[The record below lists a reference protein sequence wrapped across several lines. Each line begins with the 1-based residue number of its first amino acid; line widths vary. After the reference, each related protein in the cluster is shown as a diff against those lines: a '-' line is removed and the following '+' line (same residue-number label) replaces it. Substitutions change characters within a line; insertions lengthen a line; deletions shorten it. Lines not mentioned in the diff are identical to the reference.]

1 MKPAVSPFST
11 ARLTLVIGRVPT
23 RTAAAGGAGLGLRH
37 ADAAERR
44 VGEEGVG
51 GQAVGHL
58 AVGAVQQVRG
68 EDLVVVVGGVGEG
81 AAAVALAE
89 RPDAGDVGGESV
101 VDRDDAALVRGNARG
116 VEAEVVGVGLA
127 AHGEEDVGAEL
138 LGRAFGAVD
147 VHGDAVRRSGAKRMH
162 SAWVRMRTPS
172 SSRMRR
178 TASET
183 SGSSRPMTWR
193 PLLDHRH
200 LGAQAAEGL
209 GELEADVAAADDDE
223 VAGQLFEREHAGVV
237 EGRRR
242 RGRRAGRGGRPAR
255 RR

>member
-1 MKPAVSPFST
+1 M
-11 ARLTLVIGRVPT
+11 PT
-23 RTAAAGGAGLGLRH
+23 RTGRPDGAGLGLRH
-37 ADAAERR
+37 ADPAEGR

-51 GQAVGHL
+51 RQAVGHL
-58 AVGAVQQVRG
+58 PVAAVQQVRG

-89 RPDAGDVGGESV
+89 RPDAGDVGGELV
-101 VDRDDAALVRGNARG
+101 VDRDDAALVRFNASG

-147 VHGDAVRRSGAKRMH
+147 VHGDPAVVAGEADALRVGADAHALVLEDAAHGLRDVGVL
-162 SAWVRMRTPS
+162 A
-172 SSRMRR
+172 
-178 TASET
+178 ADDL
-183 SGSSRPMTWR
+183 G